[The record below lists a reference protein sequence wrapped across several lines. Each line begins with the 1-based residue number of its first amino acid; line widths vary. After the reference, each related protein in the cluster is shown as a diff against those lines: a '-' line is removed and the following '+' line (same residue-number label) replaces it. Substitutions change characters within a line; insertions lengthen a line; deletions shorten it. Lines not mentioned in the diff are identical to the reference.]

1 MKEIL
6 KKWRGKLIVSS
17 QAEGDDPF
25 NNPAD
30 VAKFARAAEMGGAA
44 GIRTEGVAKT
54 KAVCETVKAP
64 VVSLLKGQ
72 FADGTVCITR
82 NESDVAALIEAGAQM
97 IAIDGTFRIWNGDSG
112 PDFIAKMIQKFPQT
126 LFMADIA
133 TTDEALACEKAAVH
147 CVSTTLGGYTPET
160 AHRKG
165 EGPDWD
171 LLKSCVARLSIPVI
185 AEGRYNTPDAAVK
198 AIRLGAWA
206 VVAGTAI
213 TRPRVITGW
222 FAEKLRKES
231 DGAL

>member
-1 MKEIL
+1 MNDIL
-6 KKWRGKLIVSS
+6 KNWRGRLIVSC

-30 VAKFARAAEMGGAA
+30 LAKFAKAAEMGGAA
-44 GIRTEGVAKT
+44 GIRTEGIAKT
-54 KAVCETVKAP
+54 KAICEMVNLP
-64 VVSLLKGQ
+64 VVSLLKGH

-82 NESDVAALIEAGAQM
+82 NETDVAALIEAGAQM
-97 IAIDGTFRIWNGDSG
+97 VAIDGTFRIWNGDSG
-112 PDFIAKMIQKFPQT
+112 PDFIAKMIKKFPQT

-133 TTDEALACEKAAVH
+133 TAEEALACENAGAH

-160 AHRKG
+160 ANRKG

-171 LLKSCVARLSIPVI
+171 LLKDCVAQLSIPVI
-185 AEGRYNTPDAAVK
+185 AEGRYNTPDAAVN
-198 AIRLGAWA
+198 AIRQGAWA

-213 TRPRVITGW
+213 TRPRVVTGW
-222 FAEKLRKES
+222 FADKLKKES